1 MNDELEKSP
10 SPLFA
15 GLMVPVKQEVS
26 LLHGSLND
34 VRPDLEAPGH

>member
-15 GLMVPVKQEVS
+15 GLMVPVKQVS
-26 LLHGSLND
+26 VLHGSLTD
-34 VRPDLEAPGH
+34 VRPDLEAPGR

>member
-1 MNDELEKSP
+1 MNDGLEKSP

-26 LLHGSLND
+26 MLHGSQTD
-34 VRPDLEAPGH
+34 IRPDLEALGH